1 MSPWS
6 AKDAS
11 HKTKKADTPAKRK
24 KWAKIANA
32 VLRSGKSEASAI
44 RIANSSM

>member
-1 MSPWS
+1 MPWT

-11 HKTKKADTPAKRK
+11 KHTKKANTPAKRK

-32 VLRSGKSEASAI
+32 ALKKYGDEGRAI
-44 RIANSSM
+44 RAANAAM